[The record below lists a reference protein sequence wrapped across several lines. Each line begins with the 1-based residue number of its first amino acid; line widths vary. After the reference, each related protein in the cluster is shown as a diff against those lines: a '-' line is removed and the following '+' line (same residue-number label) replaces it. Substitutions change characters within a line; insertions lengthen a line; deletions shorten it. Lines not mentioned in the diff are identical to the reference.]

1 MQFERIQ
8 AYPDA
13 ILPTRGTEKAGGY
26 DLYAAEDTVIPSYQ
40 EVINELEMA
49 YNQFLRNKNTIGIDW
64 EQNILP
70 QILKNCSFDCR
81 PTLVP
86 TGVKI
91 YLDED
96 KTFDIQA
103 RSSLPRKNWLIVANA
118 PGLID
123 ADYVDNPDNEGHI
136 FVQLI
141 NLAPFPFT
149 IKKGEKFAQGVIRQ
163 YFTVDNDTHGGERK
177 GGFGSTDNINIF
189 TKEEFMPNLFNNG
202 TSFTN
207 NIIRNGIVMNTHPD
221 WETGVL

>member
-1 MQFERIQ
+1 MRFERVQ
-8 AYPDA
+8 AYRDA
-13 ILPTRGTEKAGGY
+13 IIPTRATEQAGGY
-26 DLYAAEDTVIPSYQ
+26 DLYAAEDTVIPGYQ
-40 EVINELEMA
+40 EIINELKNA
-49 YNQFLRNKNTIGIDW
+49 YQISLRDKREGYGIDW

-91 YLDED
+91 YLDKD

-123 ADYVDNPDNEGHI
+123 ADYADNPGNEGQI

-163 YFTVDNDTHGGERK
+163 YFTVDNDTHGGERM
-177 GGFGSTDNINIF
+177 GGFGST
-189 TKEEFMPNLFNNG
+189 G
-202 TSFTN
+202 Q
-207 NIIRNGIVMNTHPD
+207 
-221 WETGVL
+221 

>member
-1 MQFERIQ
+1 MRFERVQ
-8 AYPDA
+8 KYPDA
-13 ILPTRGTEKAGGY
+13 ILPTRATEQAGGY
-26 DLYAAEDTVIPSYQ
+26 DLYAAEDTVIPGYQ
-40 EVINELEMA
+40 EIINELKNA
-49 YNQFLRNKNTIGIDW
+49 YQISLRDKREGHGIDW

-70 QILKNCSFDCR
+70 QILKNCSSDCR

-163 YFTVDNDTHGGERK
+163 YFTVDNDTHGGKRM
-177 GGFGSTDNINIF
+177 GGIGST
-189 TKEEFMPNLFNNG
+189 G
-202 TSFTN
+202 Q
-207 NIIRNGIVMNTHPD
+207 
-221 WETGVL
+221 

>member
-1 MQFERIQ
+1 MRFERVQ

-13 ILPTRGTEKAGGY
+13 IIPTRGTERAGGY
-26 DLYAAEDTVIPSYQ
+26 DLYAAEDTIIHSYQ
-40 EVINELEMA
+40 EIINEFERA
-49 YNQFLRNKNTIGIDW
+49 YNKSLRNKDIMGIDW
-64 EQNILP
+64 AQNILP

-91 YLDED
+91 YLDKD

-163 YFTVDNDTHGGERK
+163 YFTVDNDTHGGERM
-177 GGFGSTDNINIF
+177 GGFGSTDKIF
-189 TKEEFMPNLFNNG
+189 TKEEFAPNLFGNG
-202 TSFTN
+202 TSFSYT
-207 NIIRNGIVMNTHPD
+207 
-221 WETGVL
+221 

>member
-1 MQFERIQ
+1 MRFERVQ

-13 ILPTRGTEKAGGY
+13 ILPTRGTERAGGY
-26 DLYAAEDTVIPSYQ
+26 DLYAAEDTVIPGYQ
-40 EVINELEMA
+40 EIINEFERA
-49 YNQFLRNKNTIGIDW
+49 YNKSIRNKDIDW
-64 EQNILP
+64 AQNILP

-81 PTLVP
+81 PKLVP

-163 YFTVDNDTHGGERK
+163 YFTVDNDIHGGKRV
-177 GGFGSTDNINIF
+177 GGIGST
-189 TKEEFMPNLFNNG
+189 G
-202 TSFTN
+202 
-207 NIIRNGIVMNTHPD
+207 
-221 WETGVL
+221 